1 MSFSSFITILIIGLI
16 GSFISGM
23 IGIGGSIVK
32 YPLLLYIPPL
42 LGVAS
47 FTAHQVS
54 GISAVQVLFAASA
67 GVLAYRNGGYLHW
80 RLISYMGTAILMG
93 SFIGAFGAK
102 FLPEAAI
109 NIVYASLAT
118 ISACMMFLARKGRE
132 NKPTSEI
139 TFNRMISVIAA
150 FLVGLFAGIVGAAG
164 AFILVPIMLVILR
177 IPTRVT
183 IASSL
188 AITLISSIGTT
199 IGKLSTGDVL
209 LGPALIMIWASIVGA
224 PLGAHMSKRINTK
237 WLRLILAGLILATS
251 VKIWLDIL
259 I

>member
-1 MSFSSFITILIIGLI
+1 MNIASFVTILLIGLV

-23 IGIGGSIVK
+23 LGIGGSIVK
-32 YPLLLYIPPL
+32 YPMLLYIPPL
-42 LGVAS
+42 LGVAA

-54 GISAVQVLFAASA
+54 GISAVQVLFAASS
-67 GVLAYRNGGYLHW
+67 GVLAYRKGDFLHW
-80 RLISYMGTAILMG
+80 RLITYMGAAILVG

-102 FLPEAAI
+102 FLSEIAI

-118 ISACMMFLARKGRE
+118 IAAAMMFFP
-132 NKPTSEI
+132 NTSMDDKPISEI
-139 TFNRMISVIAA
+139 PFNRVVATTAA
-150 FLVGLFAGIVGAAG
+150 FVVGLLSGIVGAAG
-164 AFILVPIMLVILR
+164 SFILVPIMLVILR
-177 IPTRVT
+177 IPMRVT

-224 PLGAHMSKRINTK
+224 PIGARLSKKIDTK
-237 WLRLILAGLILATS
+237 WLRSILAVLILATS
-251 VKIWLDIL
+251 IKIWFGVVH
-259 I
+259 

>member
-1 MSFSSFITILIIGLI
+1 MTLSSFLVILMIGLV
-16 GSFISGM
+16 GSVISGM
-23 IGIGGSIVK
+23 LGIGGSIVK

-67 GVLAYRNGGYLHW
+67 GVFAYRKSNLLHW
-80 RLISYMGTAILMG
+80 RLIAYMGTAIWIG
-93 SFIGAFGAK
+93 SFVGAYGAK
-102 FLPEAAI
+102 FLSEATI
-109 NIVYASLAT
+109 NIVYASLAS
-118 ISACMMFLARKGRE
+118 IAALMMFFVKRDMGDMPIQE
-132 NKPTSEI
+132 VTFHKP
-139 TFNRMISVIAA
+139 IAIIA
-150 FLVGLFAGIVGAAG
+150 SLLVGLLSGIVGAAG

-199 IGKLSTGDVL
+199 LGKMTSGDIL
-209 LGPALIMIWASIVGA
+209 LAPALIMIWASIVGA
-224 PLGAHMSKRINTK
+224 PIGVRLGKHIDVK
-237 WLRLILAGLILATS
+237 WLRLVLAGLIIATS
-251 VKIWLDIL
+251 VKIWTDIFR
-259 I
+259 